1 MSDNIPV
8 EIQLEIVKWLP
19 VKSLI
24 QCRSVSKTWKSIIDS
39 SDFIKK
45 HSRCHRTQLQHHV
58 LVMYEDMFFS
68 VDGGYDREAK
78 YVSVV
83 DDHTFPEHKL
93 SPNPPQLL
101 GMLARLCRIIGSSH
115 GLLALYGGIYRD
127 GRRTDMAVL
136 WNISIRKAVAVAMP
150 LNVGEGIY
158 RIAIGFGVFHKT
170 NDPKI
175 VKITYLDHHKTKG
188 MESVTCNP
196 PGVEVFTL
204 STRAW
209 RRSYGN
215 LPRKSIQFD
224 DYNNVVID
232 GVYYWLAKDVI
243 TVDGGFRF
251 MIISFDMTSEEFREV
266 NLPNSFASMGYIL
279 SLYKLGESLVVVV
292 QDEHPING
300 AFDVWMMGDGVPKS
314 FTKLWA
320 ITPNVHALLAGFRKS
335 GEAIFETLVINNIV
349 IDGSMGLY
357 YTYQYMETLLLLDQP
372 KCMVYE

>member
-8 EIQLEIVKWLP
+8 EIQLEIVKWLH

-45 HSRCHRTQLQHHV
+45 HSH
-58 LVMYEDMFFS
+58 MFFT
-68 VDGGYDREAK
+68 VDGGYDRDVK
-78 YVSVV
+78 YVSIV

-93 SPNPPQLL
+93 SPSPPQLL
-101 GMLARLCRIIGSSH
+101 GMLARPCRIIGSSH
-115 GLLALYGGIYRD
+115 GLLALYGG
-127 GRRTDMAVL
+127 RRTDMVVL
-136 WNISIRKAVAVAMP
+136 WNISIRKAVAVAVP
-150 LNVGEGIY
+150 SNVEEGIY
-158 RIAIGFGVFHKT
+158 RTAIGFGVCHKT

-175 VKITYLDHHKTKG
+175 VKITYLSHHKTAG
-188 MESVTCNP
+188 MESVTCNLP
-196 PGVEVFTL
+196 EVEVFTL

-224 DYNNVVID
+224 DYNTVVID
-232 GVYYWLAKDVI
+232 GVYYWLAMDVI

-251 MIISFDMTSEEFREV
+251 MIISFDMTSEEFSEV
-266 NLPNSFASMGYIL
+266 NLPNCFAGMGYKL

-292 QDEHPING
+292 QDEHLING
-300 AFDVWMMGDGVPKS
+300 AFDVWMMGGGVPKL
-314 FTKLWA
+314 FTKLWT

-335 GEAIFETLVINNIV
+335 GEPIYDTLVIDDIV

-357 YTYQYMETLLLLDQP
+357 YAYQYMETLLLLDQP
-372 KCMVYE
+372 NVWFMNDI